1 MNPATFS
8 SQAKEQAAVRA
19 DTEDMKRAL
28 QEGSLFATCV
38 ADRTRLSFAALSM
51 RSLWNSRAKKQDRA
65 RKEPSS
71 KAQELPRGAKQND
84 EGTAAVN

>member
-1 MNPATFS
+1 MNPATFT
-8 SQAKEQAAVRA
+8 SQAKEQAALRA

-28 QEGSLFATCV
+28 QTGSLSGVTLAE
-38 ADRTRLSFAALSM
+38 RTRLTFAALSM

-71 KAQELPRGAKQND
+71 KALEESKGAKQND
-84 EGTAAVN
+84 EGTSSVA